1 MKKEPLT
8 ILCDNQGVIVL
19 AKDNK
24 YHVRTKHI
32 DLCYHFICEAI
43 EDGKIKVDYIPTEEN
58 VSDIF
63 TKPLPKPKFQH
74 FVELLGLK
82 ER

>member
-1 MKKEPLT
+1 M
-8 ILCDNQGVIVL
+8 
-19 AKDNK
+19 
-24 YHVRTKHI
+24 KHI
-32 DLCYHFICEAI
+32 DLRYHFIREAVK
-43 EDGKIKVDYIPTEEN
+43 DGKIKVDYILTEEN

-82 ER
+82 EEG